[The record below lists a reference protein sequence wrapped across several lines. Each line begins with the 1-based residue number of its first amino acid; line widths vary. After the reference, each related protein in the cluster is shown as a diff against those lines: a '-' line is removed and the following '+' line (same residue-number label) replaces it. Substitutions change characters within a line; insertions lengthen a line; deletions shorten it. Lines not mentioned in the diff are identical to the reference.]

1 MNRLFLKRFVMN
13 IFWTL
18 TYGSVIGY
26 VCYYNGSKDQNDTDG
41 KATEEMNSNIVYSNY
56 SEGM

>member
-1 MNRLFLKRFVMN
+1 MNRLLLKRLVMN

-26 VCYYNGSKDQNDTDG
+26 VCYYNRSKDQNDTNG
-41 KATEEMNSNIVYSNY
+41 KATEEMKSNIVYSNY

>member
-1 MNRLFLKRFVMN
+1 MNRLLLKRLVMN

-18 TYGSVIGY
+18 TYGTMIGY
-26 VCYYNGSKDQNDTDG
+26 VCYYNGYEDQNDTNG
-41 KATEEMNSNIVYSNY
+41 KAAEEMKSNIVYSNY

>member
-1 MNRLFLKRFVMN
+1 MSRLLLKRLVMN

-26 VCYYNGSKDQNDTDG
+26 VCYYNGSKDKTDTNG
-41 KATEEMNSNIVYSNY
+41 NATEGMKSNIVYSNY

>member
-1 MNRLFLKRFVMN
+1 MNRLLLKRLVMN

-18 TYGSVIGY
+18 TYGTMIGY
-26 VCYYNGSKDQNDTDG
+26 VFYYNGSKDQNDTNG
-41 KATEEMNSNIVYSNY
+41 KASEEMKSKIVYSNY